1 MNHWL
6 ANSIKNLVPLSKAT
20 EFEVALAEWFFTGE
34 VDDYEDKDEDLLCEL
49 CNHADLLHHFQ
60 IKNSYTESTL
70 LVGSS
75 CILKFQQIVVRD
87 RFGKPITDPSMRK
100 KALDATLREKIV
112 ETSLVPLRKLW
123 TKNMSRRNEIEFLAR
138 EIRIDQ
144 GLLPKQLSDLLT
156 YLEQYGIESS
166 AKLYKVNLRGHVAV
180 QQVAVMSQHEFQ
192 RVLPALSSAQV
203 AKARKVRR
211 EG

>member
-1 MNHWL
+1 
-6 ANSIKNLVPLSKAT
+6 
-20 EFEVALAEWFFTGE
+20 
-34 VDDYEDKDEDLLCEL
+34 
-49 CNHADLLHHFQ
+49 
-60 IKNSYTESTL
+60 
-70 LVGSS
+70 
-75 CILKFQQIVVRD
+75 
-87 RFGKPITDPSMRK
+87 MRK